1 MSYTATI
8 TSIRYL
14 IADSET
20 PYDLSDTLLQNI
32 IDRHS
37 VKVFQNELVPAH
49 SNMKTFRASAGNWI
63 DATIYDADDTE
74 VTASSED
81 LARGYWKFSEEQDRL
96 YVDGTSCNI
105 YAAAAE
111 SITIL
116 IALLRK
122 EYSFSTEEG
131 SFNRNERIDTLK
143 EMRKAYQQASIGYT
157 LTNDFDTGISR
168 EIH

>member
-1 MSYTATI
+1 
-8 TSIRYL
+8 
-14 IADSET
+14 
-20 PYDLSDTLLQNI
+20 
-32 IDRHS
+32 
-37 VKVFQNELVPAH
+37 
-49 SNMKTFRASAGNWI
+49 MKTFRASAGNWI